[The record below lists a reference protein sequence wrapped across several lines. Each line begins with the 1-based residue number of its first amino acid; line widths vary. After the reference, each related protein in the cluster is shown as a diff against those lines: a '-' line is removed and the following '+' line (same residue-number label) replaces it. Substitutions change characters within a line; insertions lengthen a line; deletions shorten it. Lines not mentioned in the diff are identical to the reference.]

1 MKVHKQN
8 QILSP
13 FSNDQELIHQSKHL
27 LLELYNC
34 DFEKL
39 NDESFLRCTLN
50 RAAKL
55 ANATVLNLISNK
67 FEPQGVT
74 AIALLAESHISIHT
88 WPESN
93 YSAVDIFTCGQ
104 NMMPELASQ
113 YLIESLMA
121 KEHSLRVI
129 ERNPPSAVSKQ
140 DIRDISKA
148 LGFPWW
154 DKPAQPCLS
163 SRFPYG
169 HEITSERLKM
179 VEKAEEYVLFC
190 FLNHF

>member
-1 MKVHKQN
+1 MEVYKKN
-8 QILSP
+8 QTLDY
-13 FSNDQELIHQSKHL
+13 FSNDQKISHQSKHL
-27 LLELYNC
+27 LLELYRCNY
-34 DFEKL
+34 EKL
-39 NDESFLRCTLN
+39 NDESFLRCAVN

-121 KEHSLRVI
+121 EEHSLRVI
-129 ERNPPSAVSKQ
+129 ARNPPASILKE
-140 DIRDISKA
+140 IRSI
-148 LGFPWW
+148 
-154 DKPAQPCLS
+154 
-163 SRFPYG
+163 
-169 HEITSERLKM
+169 
-179 VEKAEEYVLFC
+179 V
-190 FLNHF
+190 

>member
-1 MKVHKQN
+1 MEIYKKKQ
-8 QILSP
+8 IFSS
-13 FSNDQELIHQSKHL
+13 FSNDQKLSHQSKHL
-27 LLELYNC
+27 LLELYRC
-34 DFEKL
+34 DCEKL

-67 FEPQGVT
+67 FKPQGVT

-104 NMMPELASQ
+104 NMMPEVASQ
-113 YLIESLMA
+113 YLIASLMA

-129 ERNPPSAVSKQ
+129 DRNPPQAVPKQ
-140 DIRDISKA
+140 IRTA
-148 LGFPWW
+148 
-154 DKPAQPCLS
+154 
-163 SRFPYG
+163 
-169 HEITSERLKM
+169 
-179 VEKAEEYVLFC
+179 V
-190 FLNHF
+190 

>member
-1 MKVHKQN
+1 MEIYKEN
-8 QILSP
+8 QILSS
-13 FSNDQELIHQSKHL
+13 FGDAHKLSHQSKHF
-27 LLELYNC
+27 LLELYRC
-34 DFEKL
+34 DCEKL

-74 AIALLAESHISIHT
+74 VIALLAESHISIHT
-88 WPESN
+88 WPEST

-121 KEHSLRVI
+121 KEHFLRVI
-129 ERNPPSAVSKQ
+129 ERQPPQAVSKQ
-140 DIRDISKA
+140 IR
-148 LGFPWW
+148 
-154 DKPAQPCLS
+154 
-163 SRFPYG
+163 
-169 HEITSERLKM
+169 T
-179 VEKAEEYVLFC
+179 VV
-190 FLNHF
+190 

>member
-1 MKVHKQN
+1 MEIYKKS
-8 QILSP
+8 QILNS
-13 FSNDQELIHQSKHL
+13 FSDEQKLNHQSKHL
-27 LLELYNC
+27 LLELYRC
-34 DFEKL
+34 DCEKL
-39 NDESFLRCTLN
+39 NDESFLRCILN

-113 YLIESLMA
+113 YLIESLIA
-121 KEHSLRVI
+121 EEHSLRVI
-129 ERNPPSAVSKQ
+129 ERNPPAAVLKE
-140 DIRDISKA
+140 IRS
-148 LGFPWW
+148 
-154 DKPAQPCLS
+154 
-163 SRFPYG
+163 
-169 HEITSERLKM
+169 
-179 VEKAEEYVLFC
+179 VV
-190 FLNHF
+190 

>member
-1 MKVHKQN
+1 MEFHKKN
-8 QILSP
+8 QIFTSFHDDQKLS
-13 FSNDQELIHQSKHL
+13 HQSKHL
-27 LLELYNC
+27 LLELYKC
-34 DFEKL
+34 DCDKI
-39 NDESFLRCTLN
+39 NDESFLLCTLN
-50 RAAKL
+50 RDARL

-93 YSAVDIFTCGQ
+93 YSAVDIFTCGK

-129 ERNPPSAVSKQ
+129 ERNPPSTVSKQ
-140 DIRDISKA
+140 IRTV
-148 LGFPWW
+148 F
-154 DKPAQPCLS
+154 
-163 SRFPYG
+163 
-169 HEITSERLKM
+169 
-179 VEKAEEYVLFC
+179 
-190 FLNHF
+190 

>member
-1 MKVHKQN
+1 MEVPKKN
-8 QILSP
+8 QILSK
-13 FSNDQELIHQSKHL
+13 FINDEKLIHQSKHL
-27 LLELYNC
+27 LLELYRC
-34 DFEKL
+34 DYERL

-55 ANATVLNLISNK
+55 AKASVLNLISNK

-113 YLIESLMA
+113 YLIEALKA
-121 KEHSLRVI
+121 EEHYLRAI
-129 ERNPPSAVSKQ
+129 KRNPPAAV
-140 DIRDISKA
+140 
-148 LGFPWW
+148 
-154 DKPAQPCLS
+154 
-163 SRFPYG
+163 
-169 HEITSERLKM
+169 LKEM
-179 VEKAEEYVLFC
+179 RTAI
-190 FLNHF
+190 

>member
-1 MKVHKQN
+1 MEIYKKN
-8 QILSP
+8 QILSS
-13 FSNDQELIHQSKHL
+13 FSNDPKLSHQSKHL
-27 LLELYNC
+27 LLELYRC
-34 DFEKL
+34 DSEKL

-104 NMMPELASQ
+104 NMLPELASQ
-113 YLIESLMA
+113 YLIEALKA
-121 KEHSLRVI
+121 KEHFLRVI
-129 ERNPPSAVSKQ
+129 ERNPPSAVSKE
-140 DIRDISKA
+140 IR
-148 LGFPWW
+148 
-154 DKPAQPCLS
+154 
-163 SRFPYG
+163 
-169 HEITSERLKM
+169 TV
-179 VEKAEEYVLFC
+179 VEL
-190 FLNHF
+190 